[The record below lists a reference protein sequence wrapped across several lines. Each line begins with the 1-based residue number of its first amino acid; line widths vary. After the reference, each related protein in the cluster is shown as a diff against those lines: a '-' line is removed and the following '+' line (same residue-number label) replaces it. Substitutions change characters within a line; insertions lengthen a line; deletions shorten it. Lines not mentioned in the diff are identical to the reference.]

1 MIGWPAV
8 ITAISAALI
17 ALTVV
22 AGGAFGLVWMRRLT
36 TTMLHLERLAAWL
49 EREAAPTLEASKGM
63 LEDSAKVMSLVRRE
77 VEEFAETADEL
88 RDGARRVGRN
98 VERRLQELDALV
110 EVVQEEIEDTALDIA
125 SALRTTRRGTRVFRK
140 MKRAFLGRSR

>member
-1 MIGWPAV
+1 MTGWPAV
-8 ITAISAALI
+8 VTAISVALI

-22 AGGAFGLVWMRRLT
+22 AGGAIGLAWMRRFAA
-36 TTMLHLERLAAWL
+36 TMAHLERLAAWL
-49 EREAAPTLEASKGM
+49 ERDARPALETSRGM
-63 LEDSAKVMSLVRRE
+63 LEDSAKVVRMVRRE
-77 VEEFAETADEL
+77 FEEFAETAGEL
-88 RDGARRVGRN
+88 RDGVRRVGRN

-125 SALRTTRRGTRVFRK
+125 SALRTTRRGTGVFRK